1 MKAQTNK
8 HTNNPGIEVC
18 SCLNIII
25 SINMIS
31 GTSSNNTRTRTDKN
45 QRRARGEGEAGEEEE
60 EGFSRFLIFKRET
73 VPRSMTAEV
82 WSNCCLDWGAVN
94 WSDTSETCRGF
105 TRSDLQDWANLS
117 TASRTNNSFY
127 NQLCNEAEA
136 TEEKSAQEQSGR
148 CL

>member
-45 QRRARGEGEAGEEEE
+45 QRRMRGEGEEE

-82 WSNCCLDWGAVN
+82 
-94 WSDTSETCRGF
+94 
-105 TRSDLQDWANLS
+105 
-117 TASRTNNSFY
+117 
-127 NQLCNEAEA
+127 
-136 TEEKSAQEQSGR
+136 
-148 CL
+148 

>member
-8 HTNNPGIEVC
+8 HTNNPGIEAC

-45 QRRARGEGEAGEEEE
+45 QKRARGEGEAGEEEE

-73 VPRSMTAEV
+73 VLRSMTAEV
-82 WSNCCLDWGAVN
+82 
-94 WSDTSETCRGF
+94 
-105 TRSDLQDWANLS
+105 
-117 TASRTNNSFY
+117 
-127 NQLCNEAEA
+127 
-136 TEEKSAQEQSGR
+136 
-148 CL
+148 

>member
-8 HTNNPGIEVC
+8 HTNNSGIEVC
-18 SCLNIII
+18 SSLNIII

-82 WSNCCLDWGAVN
+82 
-94 WSDTSETCRGF
+94 
-105 TRSDLQDWANLS
+105 
-117 TASRTNNSFY
+117 
-127 NQLCNEAEA
+127 
-136 TEEKSAQEQSGR
+136 
-148 CL
+148 

>member
-8 HTNNPGIEVC
+8 HTNNPGIKVC
-18 SCLNIII
+18 SSLNIII

-60 EGFSRFLIFKRET
+60 EEGFSRFLIFKRET

-82 WSNCCLDWGAVN
+82 
-94 WSDTSETCRGF
+94 
-105 TRSDLQDWANLS
+105 
-117 TASRTNNSFY
+117 
-127 NQLCNEAEA
+127 
-136 TEEKSAQEQSGR
+136 
-148 CL
+148 

>member
-8 HTNNPGIEVC
+8 HTNNPGIEAC

-45 QRRARGEGEAGEEEE
+45 QRRMRGEGEEE

-82 WSNCCLDWGAVN
+82 
-94 WSDTSETCRGF
+94 
-105 TRSDLQDWANLS
+105 
-117 TASRTNNSFY
+117 
-127 NQLCNEAEA
+127 
-136 TEEKSAQEQSGR
+136 
-148 CL
+148 

>member
-45 QRRARGEGEAGEEEE
+45 QRRMRGEGEEEE

-73 VPRSMTAEV
+73 VLRSMTAEV
-82 WSNCCLDWGAVN
+82 
-94 WSDTSETCRGF
+94 
-105 TRSDLQDWANLS
+105 
-117 TASRTNNSFY
+117 
-127 NQLCNEAEA
+127 
-136 TEEKSAQEQSGR
+136 
-148 CL
+148 